1 MAHYI
6 NGGVKVMISKKLVI
20 SLNTAFVS
28 TTVQTLM
35 KCCVVLAFH
44 QGLHCLHFIE
54 VFTFY

>member
-1 MAHYI
+1 
-6 NGGVKVMISKKLVI
+6 MISKKKIVI
-20 SLNTAFVS
+20 SLKTVFVS
-28 TTVQTLM
+28 ATVQTLM